1 MDGRT
6 QGREMNGGASRRGR
20 FLSEAGWQWLIGIAN
35 MLLILAVF
43 VLAVVK
49 APSSVKSNN
58 MRCLQQVAN
67 EEHVSL
73 EAFFQ
78 NPAGQDA
85 LVQAMG
91 VCSR

>member
-1 MDGRT
+1 
-6 QGREMNGGASRRGR
+6 MNGEMRKPGVRGVASGKEGL
-20 FLSEAGWQWLIGIAN
+20 LSEAAWQWLVGIAN
-35 MLLILAVF
+35 MLLILALF

-49 APSSVKSNN
+49 APTSVRSNN
-58 MRCLQQVAN
+58 MRCLQEVAN

-85 LVQAMG
+85 LVQAMRI
-91 VCSR
+91 CSR